1 MSSSLWGRED
11 VGFFSTEVSQ
21 EAPSG
26 HQRAQIHPAA
36 RGAVAPRVG
45 MDLDENL
52 KEEPSSHQEANN
64 VDKSTTK
71 TESARLFRMWYGF
84 DHKYL
89 KPILTH
95 SGPPLT
101 TTLPAWCGPISR
113 LLTSPQ
119 AYGEQLKEDDVECI
133 VNQDE
138 LAMNYQE
145 QAPAPCSPPARLGLD
160 QKAPAQT
167 LSKENIY
174 DGDLGLGGYELKLEQ
189 TPGQSQLN

>member
-1 MSSSLWGRED
+1 MLTWL
-11 VGFFSTEVSQ
+11 
-21 EAPSG
+21 
-26 HQRAQIHPAA
+26 QI
-36 RGAVAPRVG
+36 RVG
-45 MDLDENL
+45 VDLDEDQ

-64 VDKSTTK
+64 LGKSTTK
-71 TESARLFRMWYGF
+71 SESAWLFRMWYGF

-101 TTLPAWCGPISR
+101 TTLPEWCGPISR

-119 AYGEQLKEDDVECI
+119 AYGEHLKEDDVECI

-145 QAPAPCSPPARLGLD
+145 QGTSPCSPPGED
-160 QKAPAQT
+160 QKASPQT
-167 LSKENIY
+167 PSKENIY
-174 DGDLGLGGYELKLEQ
+174 EGDLGLGSYELKLEK
-189 TPGQSQLN
+189 TPSQSQLN